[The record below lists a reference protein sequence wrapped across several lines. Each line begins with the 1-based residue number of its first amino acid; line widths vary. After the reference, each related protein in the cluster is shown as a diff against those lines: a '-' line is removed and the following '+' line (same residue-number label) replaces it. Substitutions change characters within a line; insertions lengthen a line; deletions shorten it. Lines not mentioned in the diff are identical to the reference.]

1 MITKNQALYLRTVKE
16 INDLKRSSFLNFIN
30 KAEYNLNLIKL
41 DSLEKNKER
50 LRYRIPDTELRQ
62 VECIICQNSL

>member
-1 MITKNQALYLRTVKE
+1 MITKNQALYLRTVRE

-50 LRYRIPDTELRQ
+50 LRYRIPNNELRQ

>member
-16 INDLKRSSFLNFIN
+16 INDLKRSSFLHFIT

-41 DSLEKNKER
+41 DSLEKNKKR
-50 LRYRIPDTELRQ
+50 LKYIMPSTELLH
-62 VECIICQNSL
+62 VECIICQNNL

>member
-1 MITKNQALYLRTVKE
+1 MITKNQALYLRTIKE

-30 KAEYNLNLIKL
+30 KAEHNLNLIKL

-50 LRYRIPDTELRQ
+50 LRYRIPNNELRQ

>member
-50 LRYRIPDTELRQ
+50 LRYRIPNNELRQ